1 MSATKP
7 SYEEIEFRITEL
19 EHINRVLLAY
29 RRLGMAITPEK
40 NHDRIIQRSCDILI
54 EEDAYSHAWILLFD
68 AQRGYLDWAEAGWG
82 SDFLPVLEKLRRNE
96 PFFCCQRAQR
106 QTGFIAVYNPASTCP
121 DCPLSDKY
129 RDQSALAAALKYEGT
144 TYGILAVTVPKPLA
158 TSRDVHTAFQKVA
171 ADISSHLHNMHK
183 HKGYHV
189 YNTSCP
195 DFHHGEE
202 FLNILLE
209 TIPIPV
215 FYKDRQG
222 RYLGFNKTFE
232 TLFGF
237 TRESLIGKTVF
248 DVYPDELAQV
258 YYAMDNQLFNH
269 GGEQVYESHFCN
281 ADFTLREVIFHKAA
295 YTNSQG
301 HVCGLIGAILDV
313 TEHKQAE
320 KDLRESEKHYRS
332 IFENTGA
339 ATIIVEED
347 TSISLANT
355 KVTLLS
361 GYSKEELEGLKNW
374 KDFVA
379 YESELKV
386 MENYHHQRRVDPGSA
401 PQEYEFHFCDRYGN
415 LRNVSVTIDIIP
427 GTRKSIAS
435 MMDIT
440 ELKLV
445 QKALAER
452 EQKYRLLAE
461 NTADIIWKVDA
472 DLNFTY
478 ISPSIEKVLGYT
490 QQEAYEIG
498 LASRVTSSSNK
509 MLMDKYDEART
520 GSIKETLTLELEQIH
535 KNGSIVPVEVSLKPL
550 FDHHGQLDGVQ
561 GVTRDITFRKK
572 SERIKQAYRRRLR
585 ALAGKLASA
594 QDMEQRRIA
603 EGLHD
608 DVAQLLSACSYKLS
622 MAHGTH
628 DILQAYKI
636 TGETQKLINLAN
648 ERIHQLCFEL
658 TSSTL
663 YKLGLRA
670 AIEELC
676 ESIEHRYGVEFII
689 QGNGQP
695 NGLDEESATVLFK
708 AIRELL
714 FNVVKHAGVK
724 EGLVTISCQNNMLKL
739 EVEDHGRGFPQ
750 EYRNNEEQSLG
761 KGLGLFGIQERLGDL
776 GATLHIHSVPNRLTR
791 VTLLT
796 PLETC

>member
-1 MSATKP
+1 MT
-7 SYEEIEFRITEL
+7 
-19 EHINRVLLAY
+19 
-29 RRLGMAITPEK
+29 
-40 NHDRIIQRSCDILI
+40 
-54 EEDAYSHAWILLFD
+54 
-68 AQRGYLDWAEAGWG
+68 
-82 SDFLPVLEKLRRNE
+82 
-96 PFFCCQRAQR
+96 
-106 QTGFIAVYNPASTCP
+106 
-121 DCPLSDKY
+121 
-129 RDQSALAAALKYEGT
+129 AALRHKGT

-158 TSRDVHTAFQKVA
+158 TSREVHTVFQEVA
-171 ADISSHLHNMHK
+171 ADISSHLHTIQEHK
-183 HKGYHV
+183 SYR
-189 YNTSCP
+189 TPST
-195 DFHHGEE
+195 DLQHGED

-237 TRESLIGKTVF
+237 TRENLIGKSVF
-248 DVYPDELAQV
+248 DVYPEELAQV
-258 YYAMDNQLFNH
+258 YYAMDNQLFTH
-269 GGEQVYESHFCN
+269 GGVQVYESRFCK
-281 ADFTLREVIFHKAA
+281 ADFALREVIFHKAA

-301 HVCGLIGAILDV
+301 QVCGLIGAILDV
-313 TEHKQAE
+313 TEYKKAE

-347 TSISLANT
+347 TTISLANT
-355 KVTLLS
+355 KFAILS
-361 GYSKEELEGLKNW
+361 GYSKDELEGIKSW

-379 YESELKV
+379 FESELEV
-386 MENYHHQRRVDPGSA
+386 MEKYHHQRRVHSKDV
-401 PQEYEFHFCDRYGN
+401 PQEYEFHFSDRYGKI
-415 LRNVSVTIDIIP
+415 RNVSLTIDIIP
-427 GTRKSIAS
+427 ETGKSIAS
-435 MMDIT
+435 IMDIT
-440 ELKLV
+440 ELK
-445 QKALAER
+445 QAQQALSER

-461 NTADIIWKVDA
+461 NTADIIWSVDA

-478 ISPSIEKVLGYT
+478 VSPSIERILGYT
-490 QQEAYEIG
+490 RKEAYEIG
-498 LASRVTSSSNK
+498 LAQRITPAGYR
-509 MLMDKYDEART
+509 MLMDKYHKAKAGQLT
-520 GSIKETLTLELEQIH
+520 GSLTVELEQIH
-535 KNGSIVPVEVSLKPL
+535 KSGSIVPVEVSMRPL
-550 FDHHGQLDGVQ
+550 FDPDHHLVGIQ
-561 GVTRDITFRKK
+561 GVTRDITLRKK
-572 SERIKQAYRRRLR
+572 EERIKHTHKRRLR
-585 ALAGKLASA
+585 ALAAKLASA

-622 MAHGTH
+622 IAHGTDNIQHVH
-628 DILQAYKI
+628 DIAHDI
-636 TGETQKLINLAN
+636 QKLIALTN

-676 ESIEHRYGVEFII
+676 ESIEYRYGVHFIL

-739 EVEDHGRGFPQ
+739 EVEDHGRGFTQ
-750 EYRNNEEQSLG
+750 EYRNEEQNPG
-761 KGLGLFGIQERLGDL
+761 KGLGLFGIQERIGDL
-776 GATLHIHSVPNRLTR
+776 GGTMHIHSEPNRLTR

-796 PLETC
+796 PLEIC